1 MLSGVRLPGPWLTA
15 SASVDGMLIQKRK
28 SVVIKSTMQQCKIK
42 NAYNGQQVHAKVS
55 LAN

>member
-15 SASVDGMLIQKRK
+15 SASVDGTLIQKRK
-28 SVVIKSTMQQCKIK
+28 SMVIKSTMQQCKIK
-42 NAYNGQQVHAKVS
+42 NVYNGQQVHAKVS